1 MLGCFNRDATII
13 QILLSIEIIISV
25 EYGTQDMT
33 KRNYFGTDGIRGRVG
48 KYPITPDFV
57 LKLGWAAGRVF
68 SREGQNHQ
76 TVLIGKDTR
85 ISGYMFESA
94 LEAGLS
100 AAGVNTLLLGPMPTP
115 AIAYLTR
122 TFRAE
127 AGIVIS
133 ASHNPHYDNGI
144 KFFGPDGMKLPDETE
159 LRIEEELG
167 RPMTTVDS
175 DRIGKASRMSDA
187 AGRYIEFCKSTIP
200 SKLDFSGI
208 KIVVDCAH
216 GSTYHVA
223 PPVLEEIGATVV
235 AMGIQPNGLNINDG
249 VGATK
254 PEKLAR
260 TVLEEQAN
268 FGIALDGDGDRLI
281 MVDHKGEIV
290 DGDELLYI
298 IAASRRARGKLHG
311 PVIGTQMSNL
321 GLEVGLEDLGIAL
334 KRAAVGDRY
343 VMEMMLANESTLGGE
358 SSGHIIC
365 RDKISTGDGIISAL
379 QVMEA
384 MHNSGLSL
392 HELKQGMRKYPQCLI
407 NVKIKEKV
415 NLDDIEPV
423 QRMKREIERKL
434 DKSGRVLLRSS
445 GTEPLVRVMIEGV
458 DAELIHSMTKRLAGV
473 VSESL
478 GG

>member
-1 MLGCFNRDATII
+1 
-13 QILLSIEIIISV
+13 
-25 EYGTQDMT
+25 MT
-33 KRNYFGTDGIRGRVG
+33 KRTYFGTDGIRGRVG
-48 KYPITPDFV
+48 QSPITPDFV

-68 SREGQNHQ
+68 SREGQSQQ

-133 ASHNPHYDNGI
+133 ASHNPYYDNGI
-144 KFFGPDGMKLPDETE
+144 KFFGPDGMKLPDEVE
-159 LRIEEELG
+159 LRIEEEMG

-200 SKLDFSGI
+200 SKLDFSGT

-223 PPVLEEIGATVV
+223 PHVFKEIGATVI

-254 PEKLAR
+254 PEKLAQA
-260 TVLEEQAN
+260 VIAEQAD

-281 MVDHKGEIV
+281 LVDHKGEIV
-290 DGDELLYI
+290 DGDEALYV
-298 IAASRRARGKLHG
+298 IAASRHERGELNG

-321 GLEVGLEDLGIAL
+321 GLEVGLEKLGIEL

-343 VMEMMLANESTLGGE
+343 VMEMMLAHDSTLGGE

-365 RDKISTGDGIISAL
+365 RDRISTGDGIISAL

-384 MHNSGLSL
+384 MHHAGLSL
-392 HELKQGMRKYPQCLI
+392 HELKRGMRKYPQCLI
-407 NVKIKEKV
+407 NVRVKEKV
-415 NLDDIEPV
+415 DLGKIEPIQQV
-423 QRMKREIERKL
+423 KSELERELGKN
-434 DKSGRVLLRSS
+434 GRILLRSS
-445 GTEPLVRVMIEGV
+445 GTEPLVRVMIEGI
-458 DAELIHSMTKRLAGV
+458 DAQQISSMANHLASV
-473 VSESL
+473 VSAAL
-478 GG
+478 GAV